1 MGRSW
6 RCSMASPRMRPVV
19 AGLTRSGLWRS
30 WGCGRSSCRPSAPAT
45 AQRIASRP
53 TCRESLP
60 GDRCAD
66 IGVLLGI
73 PQRTFARRRKTLL
86 LSPQES
92 DRLYRLA
99 RIVSMA
105 AEVLGSQTKARQW
118 LCSPNRALAGEE
130 PLQLLDT
137 DIGAR
142 QMEEVLLRM
151 SYGVFS

>member
-1 MGRSW
+1 
-6 RCSMASPRMRPVV
+6 MATSVFASLSGPQGPARVLELEGDGPADLLAAVRQ
-19 AGLTRSGLWRS
+19 GLPFTALEAIANQLDL
-30 WGCGRSSCRPSAPAT
+30 PS
-45 AQRIASRP
+45 
-53 TCRESLP
+53 
-60 GDRCAD
+60 AD

-99 RIVSMA
+99 RTFAMA
-105 AEVLGSQTKARQW
+105 AEVLGSTTKARQW
-118 LCSPNRALAGEE
+118 LLTPNRSLAGEV

-142 QMEEVLLRM
+142 QVEEVLLRL